1 MSTQKIIL
9 IPTTIID
16 ICLITCENVA
26 CNLHWVVRGSC
37 RLLRRKWYAS
47 RYRAR
52 RNPRPHTLPYSKYVE
67 SRFRVCIDT
76 IGFVQTTRP
85 YKRLTDLMLAWHF
98 KTNSK
103 IDKWQPHAV
112 QFSDNFKFLQS
123 LSTSQ
128 FSLWV
133 SVRFFVTRVLESDST
148 EVQVSLQNG

>member
-1 MSTQKIIL
+1 MWKCGMQFALSCSRKLSPAAKEMVCIL
-9 IPTTIID
+9 LPCQT
-16 ICLITCENVA
+16 EPQA
-26 CNLHWVVRGSC
+26 RGDWIVPSSN
-37 RLLRRKWYAS
+37 YA
-47 RYRAR
+47 
-52 RNPRPHTLPYSKYVE
+52 YSKYVE
-67 SRFRVCIDT
+67 SKFRACIDT

-112 QFSDNFKFLQS
+112 KFSDNFKFLQS